1 MILLKGDDLKALM
14 LICDG
19 MADRPIVELSNRTPL
34 EAARTPNM
42 DKLAKRGICGLMDT
56 IAPGVPPGSDTAHL
70 ALLGYDPFE
79 VYTGRGPFEAAG
91 AGIELKPGDIAFRA
105 NYASVDDALVVK
117 DRRAGRI
124 QETKPLEAA
133 VRKIK
138 LRGADFIFKNTVGH
152 RATLVLQGKGLSH
165 EVTDSDPH
173 EIGKK
178 VLRVRPLLQAPERPG
193 LIQAILTGGIRR
205 FVGRRRR
212 AVKTAR
218 LLNDFSRRAHEI
230 LKDHS
235 FNVERAKKG
244 LPPANYL
251 LLRGGGVVPHL
262 QPLQARFGIRGA
274 CVAAAALVKGVCRM
288 AGMSVI
294 DVPSATGSVNTDL
307 SAKVKAALKALETHE
322 FVLIHV
328 KGFDE
333 ASHDG
338 NAAAKVKL
346 IERVDEALKPLIE
359 AADFVVLAIDHT
371 TPVTV
376 REHTSDP
383 VPVVI
388 AGPGVRAD
396 DVHAY
401 GERAAAKGGLCR
413 IRGKD
418 LLPILSDLM
427 GKSKKFGA

>member
-1 MILLKGDDLKALM
+1 MMKALL

-19 MADRPIVELSNRTPL
+19 MADRQVAKLGNRTPL

-42 DKLAKRGICGLMDT
+42 DKLAKQGICGLMNT

-91 AGIELKPGDIAFRA
+91 AGIELHPGDVAFRG
-105 NYASVDDALVVK
+105 NYATVDDTLIVK

-124 QETKPLEAA
+124 QETGPLEAA
-133 VRKIK
+133 IRQIK
-138 LRGADFIFKNTVGH
+138 LRGVDFVFKNTVGH
-152 RATLVLQGKGLSH
+152 RAALVLQGKGLSN
-165 EVTDSDPH
+165 EVTDSDPQ

-178 VLRVRPLLQAPERPG
+178 VLRVRPLLRTLERPQ
-193 LIQAILTGGIRR
+193 LRRAILTGGIRR
-205 FVGRRRR
+205 FAGRRRR
-212 AVKTAR
+212 SMKTAR

-230 LKDHS
+230 LKNHHL
-235 FNVERAKKG
+235 NIEREKKG
-244 LPPANYL
+244 LLPANYL

-262 QPLQARFGIRGA
+262 QPLQEQFDIRGA
-274 CVAAAALVKGVCRM
+274 CIAAAALVKGVCMM
-288 AGMSVI
+288 AGMKVI
-294 DVPSATGSVNTDL
+294 DVPGATGSVNTDL
-307 SAKVKAALKALETHE
+307 NAKAKAALKALKTHE
-322 FVLIHV
+322 LVILHV

-346 IERVDEALKPLIE
+346 IERTDKELKPFID

-376 REHTSDP
+376 REHTGDP
-383 VPVVI
+383 VPIVI
-388 AGPGVRAD
+388 AGPSVRAD
-396 DVHAY
+396 DVRAY
-401 GERAAAKGGLCR
+401 DERAAARGGLGR

-418 LLPILSDLM
+418 LLPILADLM
-427 GKSKKFGA
+427 GKGKKFGA

>member
-1 MILLKGDDLKALM
+1 MMKALM

-19 MADRPIVELSNRTPL
+19 MADRQVAKLGNRTPL

-42 DKLAKRGICGLMDT
+42 DKLAKQGICGLMDT

-91 AGIELKPGDIAFRA
+91 AGIELHPGDVAFRG
-105 NYASVDDALVVK
+105 NYATVDDTLIVK

-124 QETKPLEAA
+124 QETGPLEAA
-133 VRKIK
+133 IRQIK
-138 LRGADFIFKNTVGH
+138 LRGVDFVFKNTVGH
-152 RATLVLQGKGLSH
+152 RAALVLQGKGLSN

-178 VLRVRPLLQAPERPG
+178 VLRVRPLLRTLERPQ
-193 LIQAILTGGIRR
+193 LRRAILTGGIRR
-205 FVGRRRR
+205 FAGRRRR
-212 AVKTAR
+212 SMKTAR

-230 LKDHS
+230 LKNHHL
-235 FNVERAKKG
+235 NIEREKKG
-244 LPPANYL
+244 LLPANYL

-262 QPLQARFGIRGA
+262 QPLQERFDIRGA
-274 CVAAAALVKGVCRM
+274 CIAAAALVKGVCMM
-288 AGMSVI
+288 AGMKVI
-294 DVPSATGSVNTDL
+294 DVPGATGSVNTDL
-307 SAKVKAALKALETHE
+307 SAKVKAALKALKTHE
-322 FVLIHV
+322 LVILHV

-346 IERVDEALKPLIE
+346 IERTDKELKPLID

-376 REHTSDP
+376 REHTGDP
-383 VPVVI
+383 VPIVI
-388 AGPGVRAD
+388 AGPSVRTDDVRA
-396 DVHAY
+396 Y
-401 GERAAAKGGLCR
+401 SERAAARGGLGR
-413 IRGKD
+413 IRGKY
-418 LLPILSDLM
+418 LLSILADLM
-427 GKSKKFGA
+427 GKGKKFGA

>member
-1 MILLKGDDLKALM
+1 MMKALM

-19 MADRPIVELSNRTPL
+19 MADRQVAKLGNRTPL

-42 DKLAKRGICGLMDT
+42 DKLAKRGVCGLMDT

-91 AGIELKPGDIAFRA
+91 AGIELHPGDVAFRA
-105 NYASVDDALVVK
+105 NYATVDDALVVK

-124 QETKPLEAA
+124 QETGPLEAA
-133 VRKIK
+133 IGQIK

-152 RATLVLQGKGLSH
+152 RAALVLQGKGLSN
-165 EVTDSDPH
+165 EVTDSDPQ

-178 VLRVRPLLQAPERPG
+178 VLRVRPLLRTLERPQ
-193 LIQAILTGGIRR
+193 LLRAILTGGIRR

-212 AVKTAR
+212 STKTAR

-230 LKDHS
+230 LKNHHL
-235 FNVERAKKG
+235 NIKRAKKG

-262 QPLQARFGIRGA
+262 QPLQEQFDIRGA
-274 CVAAAALVKGVCRM
+274 CIAAAALVKGVCRM
-288 AGMSVI
+288 AGMKVI
-294 DVPSATGSVNTDL
+294 DVPGATGSVNTDL
-307 SAKVKAALKALETHE
+307 NAKAKAALKALETHE
-322 FVLIHV
+322 LVLLHV

-346 IERVDEALKPLIE
+346 IERTDKELKPLIS

-376 REHTSDP
+376 REHTGDP
-383 VPVVI
+383 VPIVI
-388 AGPGVRAD
+388 TGPSVRPD
-396 DVHAY
+396 DVRVY
-401 GERAAAKGGLCR
+401 GERAAARGGLGR

-418 LLPILSDLM
+418 LLPILADLM
-427 GKSKKFGA
+427 GKGKKFGA

>member
-1 MILLKGDDLKALM
+1 
-14 LICDG
+14 
-19 MADRPIVELSNRTPL
+19 
-34 EAARTPNM
+34 
-42 DKLAKRGICGLMDT
+42 MDT

-91 AGIELKPGDIAFRA
+91 AGIELHPGDVAFRA
-105 NYASVDDALVVK
+105 NYATVDDALVVK

-124 QETKPLEAA
+124 QETGPLEAA
-133 VRKIK
+133 IGQIK

-152 RATLVLQGKGLSH
+152 RAALVLQGKGLSN

-178 VLRVRPLLQAPERPG
+178 VLRVRPLLRTLERPQ
-193 LIQAILTGGIRR
+193 LLRAILTGGIRR

-212 AVKTAR
+212 STKTAR
-218 LLNDFSRRAHEI
+218 LLNDFSRKAHEI
-230 LKDHS
+230 LKHHHL
-235 FNVERAKKG
+235 NIERAKKG

-262 QPLQARFGIRGA
+262 QPLQERFDIRGA
-274 CVAAAALVKGVCRM
+274 CIAAAALVKGVCRM
-288 AGMSVI
+288 AGMKVI
-294 DVPSATGSVNTDL
+294 DVPGATGSVNTDL
-307 SAKVKAALKALETHE
+307 NAKVKAALKALETHE
-322 FVLIHV
+322 LVLLHV

-338 NAAAKVKL
+338 NVAAKVKL
-346 IERVDEALKPLIE
+346 IERTDKELKPLIST
-359 AADFVVLAIDHT
+359 ADFVVLAIDHT

-376 REHTSDP
+376 REHTGDS
-383 VPVVI
+383 VPIVI
-388 AGPGVRAD
+388 AGPSVRAD
-396 DVHAY
+396 EVRVY
-401 GERAAAKGGLCR
+401 SERAAARGGLGR

-418 LLPILSDLM
+418 LLPILADLM
-427 GKSKKFGA
+427 GKGKKFGA